1 MFYYLTYEGEAKI
14 EAIDDPVMRQ
24 AILDQVANY
33 GQTPTQLFASPHLKR
48 NPSPVKH
55 PFFFSFQKLSSELL
69 NHCDRT
75 ARESSNHFNGTKAR

>member
-33 GQTPTQLFASPHLKR
+33 GQTPTQLFTSPHLKR
-48 NPSPVKH
+48 NPAPVRH
-55 PFFFSFQKLSSELL
+55 PLRQIS
-69 NHCDRT
+69 
-75 ARESSNHFNGTKAR
+75 